1 MAFYINGNHL
11 KAAFTEAACRLKT
24 EKDTLNKLNIFP
36 VADKDTGINMAISM
50 EKTAA
55 HISSCGCPAEAA
67 DDAYMQLLEYAHGN
81 SGTILTLF
89 FEGFAFGLPAGAE
102 EVSGSQFAAAMLKG
116 AENAMNG
123 VDKPMAGT
131 ILTVAMQSAKA
142 GVSLAE
148 MTDDAAAVM
157 DRIVQES
164 RAALLQT
171 AHQNPVLKPFR
182 VVDSGA
188 YGFCLILDA
197 FRSSIAP
204 ELPEIPY
211 PPFILPDTE
220 LQEES
225 VILYRYCTEFLLE
238 PSADADL
245 AELETILKSMGD
257 CCLMAGRNHLK
268 KVHIHTQQPEQ
279 VLTLAAAYGTVRST
293 KVDDMLAPQ
302 QQ

>member
-1 MAFYINGNHL
+1 MAFHINGNQL
-11 KAAFTEAACRLKT
+11 KAAFTEAAIRLT
-24 EKDTLNKLNIFP
+24 NEKDTLNKLNIFP
-36 VADKDTGINMAISM
+36 VADKDTGINMALSM

-55 HISSCGCPAEAA
+55 HISSCGCPAEVA
-67 DDAYMQLLEYAHGN
+67 DDAYMQLLEYSHGN

-89 FEGFAFGLPAGAE
+89 FEGFSFGLPADTG

-116 AENAMNG
+116 AENALNG
-123 VDKPMAGT
+123 VDEPMAGT
-131 ILTVAMQSAKA
+131 ILTVAMQSARA

-148 MTDDAAAVM
+148 VTDNAAAVI

-171 AHQNPVLKPFR
+171 AHQNPVLKPFH

-204 ELPEIPY
+204 ELPEVPY

-225 VILYRYCTEFLLE
+225 VILYRYCTEFILE
-238 PSADADL
+238 PSENANL
-245 AELETILKSMGD
+245 QQLEQQLKALGD
-257 CCLMAGRNHLK
+257 CFLLAGKSQLK
-268 KVHIHTQQPEQ
+268 KIHIHTQHPQQ
-279 VLTLAAAYGTVRST
+279 VLAIAGAYGAVRNS
-293 KVDDMLAPQ
+293 KVDDMLSQ
-302 QQ
+302 K

>member
-1 MAFYINGNHL
+1 
-11 KAAFTEAACRLKT
+11 
-24 EKDTLNKLNIFP
+24 
-36 VADKDTGINMAISM
+36 
-50 EKTAA
+50 
-55 HISSCGCPAEAA
+55 
-67 DDAYMQLLEYAHGN
+67 MQLLEYAHGN

-131 ILTVAMQSAKA
+131 ILPVAMQSAKA
-142 GVSLAE
+142 GVSLTE
-148 MTDDAAAVM
+148 MTDDAAAVI

-204 ELPEIPY
+204 ELPEKPY

-279 VLTLAAAYGTVRST
+279 VLTLAAAYGTVRDT
-293 KVDDMLAPQ
+293 KVDDMLSPQ
-302 QQ
+302 

>member
-1 MAFYINGNHL
+1 MSSTISHQQLRDAFSLAADHLKLHTETLNHL
-11 KAAFTEAACRLKT
+11 NL
-24 EKDTLNKLNIFP
+24 FP
-36 VADKDTGINMAISM
+36 VADKDTGINMARSL

-55 HISSCGCPAEAA
+55 HLTVTGTPAQVAE
-67 DDAYMQLLEYAHGN
+67 DAYMQLLEYAHGN

-142 GVSLAE
+142 GVSLTE
-148 MTDDAAAVM
+148 MTDDAAAVI

-204 ELPEIPY
+204 ELPEVPY

-238 PSADADL
+238 PFADADL
-245 AELETILKSMGD
+245 AELEIALKSMGD
-257 CCLMAGRNHLK
+257 CFLMAGKEQLK
-268 KVHIHTQQPEQ
+268 KVHIHTEQPEQ
-279 VLTLAAAYGTVRST
+279 VLTLASAYGTVRGT

-302 QQ
+302 

>member
-1 MAFYINGNHL
+1 MAFHINGNQL
-11 KAAFTEAACRLKT
+11 KAAFTEAAIRLKN

-36 VADKDTGINMAISM
+36 VADKDTGINMALSM

-55 HISSCGCPAEAA
+55 HISSCGCPAEVA
-67 DDAYMQLLEYAHGN
+67 DDAYMQLLEYSHGN

-89 FEGFAFGLPAGAE
+89 FEGFSFGLPADTE

-116 AENAMNG
+116 AENALNG
-123 VDKPMAGT
+123 VDEPMAGT
-131 ILTVAMQSAKA
+131 ILTVAMQSAQA
-142 GVSLAE
+142 GVSLSE
-148 MTDDAAAVM
+148 MTDDAAAVI

-171 AHQNPVLKPFR
+171 AHQNPVLKPFH

-204 ELPEIPY
+204 ELPEVPY

-245 AELETILKSMGD
+245 AELEIALKSMGD
-257 CCLMAGRNHLK
+257 CFLMAGKEHLK
-268 KVHIHTQQPEQ
+268 KIHIHTELPEQ
-279 VLTLAAAYGTVRST
+279 VLKLASACGTVRDT
-293 KVDDMLAPQ
+293 KVDDMLSPQ
-302 QQ
+302 

>member
-11 KAAFTEAACRLKT
+11 KAAFTEAAFRLKN

-36 VADKDTGINMAISM
+36 VADKDTGINMALSM

-55 HISSCGCPAEAA
+55 HISSCGCAAEVA

-89 FEGFAFGLPAGAE
+89 FEGFADGLPADTE

-116 AENAMNG
+116 AENAMSG
-123 VDKPMAGT
+123 VEKPMSGT
-131 ILTVAMQSAKA
+131 ILSVAMQSALA
-142 GVSLAE
+142 GVSLSE
-148 MTDDAAAVM
+148 VTDDVGEVIC
-157 DRIVQES
+157 RITEEARS
-164 RAALLQT
+164 ALLQT

-182 VVDSGA
+182 VIDSGA

-197 FRSSIAP
+197 FRSSVAP
-204 ELPEIPY
+204 DQPEMPY

-220 LQEES
+220 LQEENS
-225 VILYRYCTEFLLE
+225 FLYRYCTEFLLE

-245 AELETILKSMGD
+245 SELETALKSMGD
-257 CCLMAGRNHLK
+257 CFLMAGKEPLK
-268 KVHIHTQQPEQ
+268 KVHIHTEQPEQ
-279 VLTLAAAYGTVRST
+279 VLTLASAYGTVRGT

-302 QQ
+302 

>member
-1 MAFYINGNHL
+1 MSSTISHQQLRDAFSLAADHLKLHTETLNHL
-11 KAAFTEAACRLKT
+11 NL
-24 EKDTLNKLNIFP
+24 FP
-36 VADKDTGINMAISM
+36 VADKDTGINMARSL

-55 HISSCGCPAEAA
+55 HLTVTGTPAQVAE
-67 DDAYMQLLEYAHGN
+67 DAYMQLLEYAHGN

-142 GVSLAE
+142 GVSLTE
-148 MTDDAAAVM
+148 MTDDAAAVI

-279 VLTLAAAYGTVRST
+279 VLTLAAAYGTVRDT
-293 KVDDMLAPQ
+293 KVDDMLSPQ
-302 QQ
+302 

>member
-1 MAFYINGNHL
+1 MSFFITGNQL
-11 KAAFTEAACRLKT
+11 KTAFTEAAVRLKT

-36 VADKDTGINMAISM
+36 VADKDTGINMALSM

-55 HISSCGCPAEAA
+55 HISSCGCPAEVA
-67 DDAYMQLLEYAHGN
+67 DDAYMQMLEYSHGN

-89 FEGFAFGLPAGAE
+89 FEGFAFDLPADTA

-116 AENAMNG
+116 AENAMNC
-123 VDKPMAGT
+123 VENPMAGT
-131 ILTVAMQSAKA
+131 ILTVAMQSARA
-142 GVSLAE
+142 GVSLSE
-148 MTDDAAAVM
+148 MTDDAGEVIC
-157 DRIVQES
+157 RITEEARS
-164 RAALLQT
+164 ALLQT
-171 AHQNPVLKPFR
+171 AYQNPVLQPYH

-204 ELPEIPY
+204 EKPETDY

-220 LQEES
+220 QPANSTL
-225 VILYRYCTEFLLE
+225 LYRYCTEFVLE
-238 PSADADL
+238 PAESADL
-245 AELETILKSMGD
+245 AELETALKSMGD
-257 CCLMAGRNHLK
+257 CFLMAGKDQLK

-279 VLTLAAAYGTVRST
+279 VLALAAACGTVRST

-302 QQ
+302 